1 MQGDL
6 LRAENERLRKGMENI
21 SEAQPLLQQGHS
33 SESITNNICSLSD
46 PNQGNHNSDTS
57 LKLGYVY
64 LIYLHVKSEILFQFK
79 TVSSIA
85 YADAFFIGYHSPTES
100 EGDGEARGVNG

>member
-1 MQGDL
+1 
-6 LRAENERLRKGMENI
+6 MENI

-79 TVSSIA
+79 TISSIT
-85 YADAFFIGYHSPTES
+85 YADACFIGKGTCAHACNLTAP
-100 EGDGEARGVNG
+100 